1 MKKFLIEALFLGV
14 SERGEDHYITIVL
27 FFFKKKPE
35 SLYFS
40 NLIFL
45 QLTFDFLFSPI

>member
-35 SLYFS
+35 NLSRS
-40 NLIFL
+40 NLIFFA
-45 QLTFDFLFSPI
+45 TYF